1 MGKSGWKKD
10 VREGKEIGKEK
21 QKKEMEKRRSLNLTG
36 VEKLK
41 GAIKNC

>member
-21 QKKEMEKRRSLNLTG
+21 QKKKKWKKEDP
-36 VEKLK
+36 
-41 GAIKNC
+41 

>member
-1 MGKSGWKKD
+1 MEKRCKGGKRNWK
-10 VREGKEIGKEK
+10 GKTK
-21 QKKEMEKRRSLNLTG
+21 KKEMEKRRSLNLTG